1 MKLEIIECVK
11 KEHSAGETLIFQ
23 LNEVDSSFAN
33 ALRRVMLAEIPTLA
47 IESVT
52 IRQNTSV
59 LPDEMIAHRM
69 GLVPLFSEKARRLNF
84 PQDCGCGGSGC
95 LDCQITGSLRVQCP
109 PDQHSKQVFIGD
121 SLHIDDP
128 EVYPVSA
135 EEHGIWL
142 VTLGRS
148 QVLDLQVVVRKN
160 IAKTHTKFMPVA
172 TVAMRYAPEI
182 ILNPNGFQ
190 PLGKARAREW
200 VARCPRNVFRF
211 VERTGQVEVQDE
223 GACIFCRECMSQEP
237 PFDKLPEPLVFVR
250 QKKNKMGYFDF
261 TFTVESTGVLP
272 VLQIVYDGVAVLRRK
287 LQKVSEGLLKDPNAD
302 GVKTRTIGQS
312 TTAQVVPNPDAV
324 RRGAEEDN
332 LDFTMQ

>member
-1 MKLEIIECVK
+1 MKVEIIECIK
-11 KEHSAGETLIFQ
+11 KEHAAGETLVFK

-33 ALRRVMLAEIPTLA
+33 ALRRVMLAEVPTLG
-47 IESVT
+47 IEAVT

-69 GLVPLFSEKARRLNF
+69 GLVPLFSQKARRLNF
-84 PQDCGCGGSGC
+84 PQDCGCGGGGC
-95 LDCQITGSLRVQCP
+95 PDCQITGSLRAECP
-109 PDQHSKQVFIGD
+109 PHQHSMQVFIGD
-121 SLHIDDP
+121 SLHLDDD

-148 QVLDLQVVVRKN
+148 QVLDLSVVIRKN
-160 IAKTHTKFMPVA
+160 IAKTHAKFMPVA
-172 TVAMRYAPEI
+172 TVAMRYAPDI

-190 PLGKARAREW
+190 SLGKERAREW

-223 GACIFCRECMSQEP
+223 DACIFCRECMSQEP

-250 QKKNKMGYFDF
+250 QKKNRVGYFDF

-272 VLQIVYDGVAVLRRK
+272 VLQIVYDAVAVLRKK
-287 LQKVSEGLLKDPNAD
+287 LQCVGEGLMKDPNAD
-302 GVKTRTIGQS
+302 GIKTRTIGQAP
-312 TTAQVVPNPDAV
+312 TAQVVPNADAI

>member
-1 MKLEIIECVK
+1 MKVEITECVK
-11 KEHSAGETLIFQ
+11 KEHAAGETLTFQ
-23 LNEVDSSFAN
+23 LHEVDNSFAN

-47 IESVT
+47 IEYVT

-59 LPDEMIAHRM
+59 LPDEMIAHRL
-69 GLVPLFSEKARRLNF
+69 GLVPLFSGKAKRLNF

-95 LDCQITGSLRVQCP
+95 PDCQITGCLKVHCP
-109 PDQHSKQVFIGD
+109 PHQHSQQVFIND
-121 SLHIDDP
+121 SLQIDDP

-148 QVLDLQVVVRKN
+148 QVLDLHVVIRKN
-160 IAKTHTKFMPVA
+160 IAKTHAKFMPVA

-190 PLGKARAREW
+190 ALGKSKAREW

-211 VERTGQVEVQDE
+211 VERTGQVDVQDE
-223 GACIFCRECMSQEP
+223 DACIFCRECTSREP
-237 PFDKLPEPLVFVR
+237 PFDKLTEPLVFVR

-272 VLQIVYDGVAVLRRK
+272 VLQIVYDAVAVLRRK
-287 LQKVSEGLLKDPNAD
+287 LQRVGEGLMKDPAAD
-302 GVKTRTIGQS
+302 GLKTRTIGQS
-312 TTAQVVPNPDAV
+312 TTAPVVLNADAV
-324 RRGAEEDN
+324 RKGAEEDN